1 MDNNV
6 ISIMQK
12 RCDRMASPIKPL
24 QGTADKEKS
33 EQNKAEYTRIVE
45 AYMDTVY
52 RIAINYAKSVH
63 DAEDVVQNTFV
74 KLLTKNVNFRDE
86 EHIRRWL
93 IRVAVNEC
101 NNLCSSY
108 WRRHVDSMDTLGSEP
123 EFTMPEYSSLYEA
136 VHLLPPK
143 CRIVVHLFYYEGY
156 SSKEIADILHIREAT
171 VRTRLVRARKLLK
184 GQLKE
189 AWEHEE

>member
-1 MDNNV
+1 MDNHAV
-6 ISIMQK
+6 QIMQN
-12 RCDRMASPIKPL
+12 RCDRMASSVKPL
-24 QGTADKEKS
+24 HRTADREQS
-33 EQNKAEYTRIVE
+33 EQNMAEYERIVE

-74 KLLTKNVNFRDE
+74 KLLTKQVDFRNE

-108 WRRHVDSMDTLGSEP
+108 WRRHVDSMETLGIEP
-123 EFTMPEYSSLYEA
+123 EFTQPEYSGLYEA
-136 VHLLPPK
+136 VRLLPPK

-184 GQLKE
+184 EQLKE